1 MVWAKRFPTA
11 SPAAIDLLTKLL
23 SFNPKKRI
31 SVYEAIQHEYFA
43 AITKLETPPTSQV
56 KFNWEWEYL
65 HTKLLNS
72 IPFVKKLIFMESLRF
87 HP

>member
-1 MVWAKRFPTA
+1 MSVFTDQAAREYLLKNEASLQLLEKKTDLVWSKRFPTA

-43 AITKLETPPTSQV
+43 AITKLETPPTS
-56 KFNWEWEYL
+56 
-65 HTKLLNS
+65 
-72 IPFVKKLIFMESLRF
+72 
-87 HP
+87 